1 MLDEKEL
8 DNFVDED
15 QEKEEE
21 NIEETNETEED
32 QIEENTPVDEETLE
46 NIEEGIVPEL
56 IDKDLS
62 SLVKS
67 SFLEYAMSVI
77 VSRALPDV
85 RDGLKPV
92 HRRIIFGMNELGN
105 GPDKPHKKCARIVG
119 DVMGRFHPHG
129 DSSIY
134 SALVRL
140 AQPFSVRY
148 TLVDGHGNFG
158 SIDGDGAAAMR
169 YTEARMSKIALEM
182 VRDIKKDTADFMD
195 NYDGEEQE
203 PVVLPSRFPN
213 LLVNGSNGI
222 AVGMATNI
230 PPHNLTE
237 TINAVQA
244 IARNPELTP
253 FEIMENYLY
262 GPDFPTAGIIL
273 GRSGIKQAYE
283 TGQGSIIIRS
293 KCRIEEMH
301 NGKKRIVITE
311 IPYQVNKAAMIEA
324 MGKLV
329 HEKVIDGI
337 TDIRDESNK
346 EGIRVVI
353 ELRKDV
359 VAEVILNQLYK
370 LTQLQVSYGIIM
382 LALHNG
388 EPKIMPI
395 NEVLKDYFD
404 FQCEVIERRT
414 RFDLNKALDR
424 LHILEGLLT
433 AIDNIDEVVHIIRSS
448 KTNEMAKNN
457 LMERFNLSDVQTKAI
472 LDMRLARLT
481 GLERDSIAGEI
492 ASLNQAIMEYRAIL
506 ADHEK
511 VVDIVVKELEE
522 IKQRYGD
529 ERRTEISN
537 DTSMID
543 DEDLIPQEDIII
555 TITSGGY
562 IKRQDP
568 DTFRSQKRGGKG
580 VKGMST
586 HEDDLVEQIIYSKT
600 HADLLIFT
608 NLGKVYRIR
617 GYKVPAATKTSKGTP
632 YVNLFDFEKDEKI
645 NSIVTV
651 DEYIQG
657 QHLFFATRD
666 GVVKRTPIEEFKLIR
681 QNGKKCITMREGDE
695 LIDVKLTTGHS
706 IICISCD
713 NGKMVKFHEEDVRPM
728 GRTASGVRGMNV
740 DGGAVVGLSTGDEGD
755 LILTISEN
763 GYGKLSHLEDY
774 RLTQRGKKGVSTLNM
789 TEKTGKIV
797 TTKSVNGD
805 EDIMVITVNGILI
818 RTSLKEVSVVGRN
831 TQGVKIIRIKDNE
844 QVSSIAVVKVSEQD
858 EEIENIDETVEN
870 SNETIENST
879 ENVENQEQES
889 ESNQEQVTEEENAQN
904 N

>member
-1 MLDEKEL
+1 MLDEKDLE
-8 DNFVDED
+8 NFNDED
-15 QEKEEE
+15 EENQENKEDEENQENEEISDEEEKEL
-21 NIEETNETEED
+21 ED
-32 QIEENTPVDEETLE
+32 
-46 NIEEGIVPEL
+46 IEEGIVPEL

-62 SLVKS
+62 QIVKS

-92 HRRIIFGMNELGN
+92 HRRIIYGMNELGN

-182 VRDIKKDTADFMD
+182 VRDIKKDTVDFID

-203 PVVLPSRFPN
+203 PTVLPSRFPN

-237 TINAVQA
+237 VINAVQA
-244 IARNPELTP
+244 IAENPELTP
-253 FEIMENYLY
+253 FEIMENYLP

-301 NGKKRIVITE
+301 NGKKRIIITE
-311 IPYQVNKAAMIEA
+311 IPYQVNKAAMIESI
-324 MGKLV
+324 GKLV
-329 HEKVIDGI
+329 HEKIVDGI

-359 VAEVILNQLYK
+359 VAEVVLNQLFK
-370 LTQLQVSYGIIM
+370 LTQLQVSYGITM

-388 EPKIMPI
+388 EPKIMSI
-395 NEVLKDYFD
+395 TEILKNYFD

-433 AIDNIDEVVHIIRSS
+433 AIDNIDEVVHIIRNS
-448 KTNEMAKNN
+448 KTNEMAKTS
-457 LMERFNLSDVQTKAI
+457 LMDRFSLTETQTKAI

-481 GLERDSIAGEI
+481 GLERDSIVNEI
-492 ASLNQAIMEYRAIL
+492 NSLNEAIREYREIL
-506 ADHEK
+506 SNHEK
-511 VVDIVVKELEE
+511 VVEVVVKELEE
-522 IKQRYGD
+522 IKQKYGD

-568 DTFRSQKRGGKG
+568 DSFKSQRRGGKG

-586 HEDDLVEQIIYSKT
+586 HEDDLVEQIVYSKT
-600 HADLLIFT
+600 HADLLFFT

-617 GYKVPAATKTSKGTP
+617 GYKIPAATKTSKGIP

-645 NSIVTV
+645 RSIVTF
-651 DEYIQG
+651 DQYEEG

-666 GVVKRTPIEEFKLIR
+666 GVVKRTTIEEFKLIR
-681 QNGKKCITMREGDE
+681 QNGKKAITMREGDE
-695 LIDVKLTTGHS
+695 LVDVKLTSGHS
-706 IICISCD
+706 IICLSCD
-713 NGKMVKFHEEDVRPM
+713 NGRMVKFHEEDVRSM
-728 GRTASGVRGMNV
+728 GRSASGVNGMNV
-740 DGGAVVGLSTGDEGD
+740 DGGKVVGLTIGDEGD
-755 LILTISEN
+755 LVFVISEY
-763 GYGKLSHLEDY
+763 GYGKLSKLEDY
-774 RLTQRGKKGVSTLNM
+774 RLTKRGSKGVTTLNM
-789 TEKTGKIV
+789 TEKTGKII
-797 TTKSVNGD
+797 TTKSVKGD
-805 EDIMVITVNGILI
+805 EDIMVITEGGILI
-818 RTSLKEVSVVGRN
+818 RTSLKEVSIVGRN

-844 QVSSIAVVKVSEQD
+844 KVSSIAVVKSGTLD
-858 EEIENIDETVEN
+858 EEVSSSETP
-870 SNETIENST
+870 S
-879 ENVENQEQES
+879 
-889 ESNQEQVTEEENAQN
+889 EENKIVEEAPKEEN
-904 N
+904 K

>member
-1 MLDEKEL
+1 MEDKDLE
-8 DNFVDED
+8 NFVDED
-15 QEKEEE
+15 RENESEEIVAEETEAGEFDEKEL
-21 NIEETNETEED
+21 ED
-32 QIEENTPVDEETLE
+32 
-46 NIEEGIVPEL
+46 IEEGIVPEL
-56 IDKDLS
+56 IEKDLS
-62 SLVKS
+62 NLVKT

-77 VSRALPDV
+77 VARALPDV

-92 HRRIIFGMNELGN
+92 HRRIIYGMNELGN

-119 DVMGRFHPHG
+119 DVMGRYHPHG

-140 AQPFSVRY
+140 AQPFSIRY

-182 VRDIKKDTADFMD
+182 VRDIKKDTVDFMD

-213 LLVNGSNGI
+213 LLVNGSSGI

-230 PPHNLTE
+230 PPHNLKE
-237 TINAVQA
+237 VIDAVVA
-244 IARNPELTP
+244 IAHNPELTP
-253 FEIMENYLY
+253 QEIMENYLF

-273 GRSGIKQAYE
+273 GRGGIRQAYE
-283 TGQGSIIIRS
+283 TGQGSITIRS
-293 KCRIEEMH
+293 KCRIEELH
-301 NGKKRIVITE
+301 NGKKRIVVTE
-311 IPYQVNKAAMIEA
+311 IPYQVNKAAMIES

-329 HEKVIDGI
+329 HEKIVDGI

-353 ELRKDV
+353 EVRKDV

-370 LTQLQVSYGIIM
+370 LTQLQISYGIIM

-424 LHILEGLLT
+424 LHLLEGLLI
-433 AIDNIDEVVHIIRSS
+433 AIDNIDEVVHTIRSS
-448 KTNEMAKNN
+448 KTNEIAKSA
-457 LMERFNLSDVQTKAI
+457 LMERFSLSEVQTKAI

-481 GLERDSIAGEI
+481 GLERDSIVNEI
-492 ASLNQAIMEYRAIL
+492 AQLKAAVAEYQAIL
-506 ADHEK
+506 NDHQK
-511 VVDIVVKELEE
+511 VVEVVVKELEE
-522 IKQRYGD
+522 IKQKYGD
-529 ERRTEISN
+529 ERRTEISD

-543 DEDLIPQEDIII
+543 DEDLIPEEDIII

-568 DTFRSQKRGGKG
+568 DSFRSQKRGGKG

-586 HEDDLVEQIIYSKT
+586 HDDDLVEQIVYSKT

-617 GYKVPAATKTSKGTP
+617 GYKVPAAAKTSKGTP

-645 NSIVTV
+645 RSILTFDHYV
-651 DEYIQG
+651 EG
-657 QHLFFATRD
+657 QHIFFATRD
-666 GVVKRTPIEEFKLIR
+666 GLVKRTTIEEFKLIR
-681 QNGKKCITMREGDE
+681 QNGKKAITMREGDE
-695 LIDVKLTTGHS
+695 LVDVKLTTGHS
-706 IICISCD
+706 VICLSCD
-713 NGKMVKFHEEDVRPM
+713 NGRMVKFLEQDVRAM
-728 GRTASGVRGMNV
+728 GRTAAGVKGMNT
-740 DGGAVVGLSTGDEGD
+740 DGGKIVGLTTADEGE
-755 LILTISEN
+755 LIFVISEH
-763 GYGKLSHLEDY
+763 GYGKLSKLEDY
-774 RLTQRGKKGVSTLNM
+774 RLTKRGSKGVVTMNM
-789 TEKTGKIV
+789 TEKTGNIV
-797 TTKSVNGD
+797 TTKSVSGN
-805 EDIMVITVNGILI
+805 EDIMVITIGGILI
-818 RTSLKEVSVVGRN
+818 RTSLKEVNVVGRN
-831 TQGVKIIRIKDNE
+831 TQGVKIIRIKENE
-844 QVSSIAVVKVSEQD
+844 KVSSIAVIKGDPSE
-858 EEIENIDETVEN
+858 EE
-870 SNETIENST
+870 T
-879 ENVENQEQES
+879 EESAQES
-889 ESNQEQVTEEENAQN
+889 GEQA
-904 N
+904 

>member
-1 MLDEKEL
+1 MLDEKDLE
-8 DNFVDED
+8 NFNDED
-15 QEKEEE
+15 EENQENKEDLENQENEEISDEEEKEL
-21 NIEETNETEED
+21 ED
-32 QIEENTPVDEETLE
+32 
-46 NIEEGIVPEL
+46 IEEGIVPEL

-62 SLVKS
+62 QIVKS

-92 HRRIIFGMNELGN
+92 HRRIIYGMNELGN

-182 VRDIKKDTADFMD
+182 VRDIKKDTVDFID

-203 PVVLPSRFPN
+203 PTVLPSRFPN

-237 TINAVQA
+237 VINAVQA
-244 IARNPELTP
+244 IAENPELTP
-253 FEIMENYLY
+253 FEIMENYLP

-301 NGKKRIVITE
+301 NGKKRIIITE
-311 IPYQVNKAAMIEA
+311 IPYQVNKAAMIESI
-324 MGKLV
+324 GKLV
-329 HEKVIDGI
+329 HEKIVDGI

-359 VAEVILNQLYK
+359 VAEVVLNQLFK
-370 LTQLQVSYGIIM
+370 LTQLQVSYGITM

-388 EPKIMPI
+388 EPKIMSI
-395 NEVLKDYFD
+395 TEILKNYFD

-433 AIDNIDEVVHIIRSS
+433 AIDNIDEVVHIIRNS
-448 KTNEMAKNN
+448 KTNEMAKTS
-457 LMERFNLSDVQTKAI
+457 LMDRFSLTETQTKAI

-481 GLERDSIAGEI
+481 GLERDSIVNEI
-492 ASLNQAIMEYRAIL
+492 NSLNEAIREYREIL
-506 ADHEK
+506 SNHEK
-511 VVDIVVKELEE
+511 VVEVVVKELEE
-522 IKQRYGD
+522 IKQKYGD

-568 DTFRSQKRGGKG
+568 DSFKSQRRGGKG

-586 HEDDLVEQIIYSKT
+586 HEDDLVEQIVYSKT
-600 HADLLIFT
+600 HADLLFFT

-617 GYKVPAATKTSKGTP
+617 GYKIPAATKTSKGIP

-645 NSIVTV
+645 RSIVTF
-651 DEYIQG
+651 DQYEEG

-666 GVVKRTPIEEFKLIR
+666 GVVKRTTIEEFKLIR
-681 QNGKKCITMREGDE
+681 QNGKKAITMREGDE
-695 LIDVKLTTGHS
+695 LVDVKLTSGHS
-706 IICISCD
+706 IICLSCD
-713 NGKMVKFHEEDVRPM
+713 NGRMVKFHEEDVRSM
-728 GRTASGVRGMNV
+728 GRSASGVNGMNV
-740 DGGAVVGLSTGDEGD
+740 DGGKVVGLTIGDEGD
-755 LILTISEN
+755 LVFVISEY
-763 GYGKLSHLEDY
+763 GYGKLSKLEDY
-774 RLTQRGKKGVSTLNM
+774 RLTKRGSKGVTTLNM
-789 TEKTGKIV
+789 TEKTGKII
-797 TTKSVNGD
+797 TTKSVKGD
-805 EDIMVITVNGILI
+805 EDIMVITEGGILI
-818 RTSLKEVSVVGRN
+818 RTSLKEVSIVGRK

-844 QVSSIAVVKVSEQD
+844 KVSSIAVVKSGTLD
-858 EEIENIDETVEN
+858 EEVSSSETP
-870 SNETIENST
+870 S
-879 ENVENQEQES
+879 
-889 ESNQEQVTEEENAQN
+889 EENKIVEEAPKEEN
-904 N
+904 K

>member
-1 MLDEKEL
+1 MLEDKEL
-8 DNFVDED
+8 ENFVDQDEENKEEIVEEVSD
-15 QEKEEE
+15 QE
-21 NIEETNETEED
+21 IED
-32 QIEENTPVDEETLE
+32 L
-46 NIEEGIVPEL
+46 EEGIVPEL
-56 IDKDLS
+56 IEKDLS
-62 SLVKS
+62 QIVKN

-92 HRRIIFGMNELGN
+92 HRRIIYGMSELGN

-119 DVMGRFHPHG
+119 DVMGRYHPHG

-182 VRDIKKDTADFMD
+182 VKDIKKDTVDFMD

-244 IARNPELTP
+244 LARNKEITP

-293 KCRIEEMH
+293 KCTIEEMH
-301 NGKKRIVITE
+301 NGKKRIIITE
-311 IPYQVNKAAMIEA
+311 IPYQVNKASMIESI
-324 MGKLV
+324 GKLV
-329 HEKVIDGI
+329 HDKLIDGI

-353 ELRKDV
+353 ELRRDV

-370 LTQLQVSYGIIM
+370 MTQLQISYGIIM

-395 NEVLKDYFD
+395 NEILRHYFD

-414 RFDLNKALDR
+414 RYDLNKALDR

-448 KTNEMAKNN
+448 KTNEIARNS
-457 LMERFNLSDVQTKAI
+457 LMERFKLSEIQTRAI

-481 GLERDSIAGEI
+481 GLERESIANEI
-492 ASLNQAIMEYRAIL
+492 SSLNEDISRYRAIL
-506 ADHEK
+506 SDHQK
-511 VVDIVVKELEE
+511 VEDIVVEELEE
-522 IKQRYGD
+522 IKNKYGD
-529 ERRTEISN
+529 ERKTLISN

-543 DEDLIPQEDIII
+543 DEDLIPVEDIII
-555 TITSGGY
+555 TITSNGY

-568 DTFRSQKRGGKG
+568 DSFRIQKRGGKG

-617 GYKVPAATKTSKGTP
+617 GYKVPAAAKNSKGIP
-632 YVNLFDFEKDEKI
+632 YVNLFDFEQNEKI
-645 NSIVTV
+645 KSIVTINDYV
-651 DEYIQG
+651 EGNY
-657 QHLFFATRD
+657 LFFATKD
-666 GVVKRTPIEEFKLIR
+666 GVVKRTAIEEFKLIR
-681 QNGKKCITMREGDE
+681 QNGKKAITMREDDE
-695 LIDVKLTTGHS
+695 LIDVKLTSGNS
-706 IICISCD
+706 IICMACD
-713 NGKMVKFHEEDVRPM
+713 NGKMVKFNESDVRPM
-728 GRTASGVRGMNV
+728 GRTASGVKGMNV
-740 DGGAVVGLSTGDEGD
+740 DGGNVVGLSISDEGN
-755 LILTISEN
+755 LIFVISEH
-763 GYGKLSHLEDY
+763 GYGKLSKLDDY
-774 RLTQRGKKGVSTLNM
+774 RLTQRGSKGVTTLNM
-789 TEKTGKIV
+789 TEKTGKII

-805 EDIMVITVNGILI
+805 EDIMVITVDGILI
-818 RTSLKEVSVVGRN
+818 RTSLKEVNVVGRN

-844 QVSSIAVVKVSEQD
+844 KVSSITVVNSDVEEEVIEENLEEVNSETEL
-858 EEIENIDETVEN
+858 EET
-870 SNETIENST
+870 TTT
-879 ENVENQEQES
+879 ENE
-889 ESNQEQVTEEENAQN
+889 
-904 N
+904 

>member
-1 MLDEKEL
+1 MIEDNKEL
-8 DNFVDED
+8 ENFDDEENKDEEQEEVVNEENEKVTDEAVDE
-15 QEKEEE
+15 QE
-21 NIEETNETEED
+21 
-32 QIEENTPVDEETLE
+32 LE

-56 IDKDLS
+56 IDKDLAG
-62 SLVKS
+62 LVKS

-182 VRDIKKDTADFMD
+182 VRDIKKDTVDFMD

-253 FEIMENYLY
+253 LEIMENYLY

-293 KCRIEEMH
+293 KTRIEEMH
-301 NGKKRIVITE
+301 NGKKRIIITE
-311 IPYQVNKAAMIEA
+311 IPYQVNKAAMIES

-329 HEKVIDGI
+329 HEKIIDGI

-353 ELRKDV
+353 EVRKDV
-359 VAEVILNQLYK
+359 VAEVILNQLFK

-414 RFDLNKALDR
+414 RYDLNKALDR

-433 AIDNIDEVVHIIRSS
+433 AIDNIDEVVRIIRSS
-448 KTNEMAKNN
+448 KTNEIAKNS
-457 LMERFNLSDVQTKAI
+457 LMERFNLTDVQTKAI

-481 GLERDSIAGEI
+481 GLERESIVGEI
-492 ASLNQAIMEYRAIL
+492 NSLNAAITEYRAIL

-522 IKQRYGD
+522 IKQKYGD
-529 ERRTEISN
+529 DRRTEISN

-568 DTFRSQKRGGKG
+568 DSFRSQKRGGKG

-586 HEDDLVEQIIYSKT
+586 HDDDLVEQIIYSKT

-632 YVNLFDFEKDEKI
+632 YINLFDFEKEEKI
-645 NSIVTV
+645 RSIVTF
-651 DEYIQG
+651 DEYVEG

-666 GVVKRTPIEEFKLIR
+666 GVVKRTSIEEFKLIR

-695 LIDVKLTTGHS
+695 LVDVKLTTGHS
-706 IICISCD
+706 IICMSCD
-713 NGKMVKFHEEDVRPM
+713 NGKMVKFHEEDVRAM
-728 GRTASGVRGMNV
+728 GRTASGVKGMNV
-740 DGGAVVGLSTGDEGD
+740 DGGNVVGLSTGDEGN
-755 LILTISEN
+755 LIFVISEH
-763 GYGKLSHLEDY
+763 GYGKLSKIEDY
-774 RLTQRGKKGVSTLNM
+774 RLTQRGSKGVATMNM
-789 TEKTGKIV
+789 TDKTGKIL

-805 EDIMVITVNGILI
+805 EDIMVITIDGILI
-818 RTSLKEVSVVGRN
+818 RTSLKEVNVVGRN

-844 QVSSIAVVKVSEQD
+844 QVSSIAVVKASEEV
-858 EEIENIDETVEN
+858 EENPEETSTEVKEDNHQEVVEN
-870 SNETIENST
+870 AENSQ
-879 ENVENQEQES
+879 ENQENLPES
-889 ESNQEQVTEEENAQN
+889 EENKE
-904 N
+904 

>member
-8 DNFVDED
+8 ENFVDEE
-15 QEKEEE
+15 EKVEEVV
-21 NIEETNETEED
+21 EEQLDDELED
-32 QIEENTPVDEETLE
+32 
-46 NIEEGIVPEL
+46 IEEGIVPEL
-56 IDKDLS
+56 IEKDLS
-62 SLVKS
+62 QIVKS

-77 VSRALPDV
+77 VARALPDV

-119 DVMGRFHPHG
+119 DVMGRYHPHG

-182 VRDIKKDTADFMD
+182 VRDIKKDTVDFMD

-203 PVVLPSRFPN
+203 PVVLPARFPN

-244 IARNPELTP
+244 IARNPEITP
-253 FEIMENYLY
+253 LEIMENYLF

-273 GRSGIKQAYE
+273 GRGGIKQAYE

-293 KCRIEEMH
+293 KARIEEMH

-311 IPYQVNKAAMIEA
+311 IPYQVNKANMIESI
-324 MGKLV
+324 GRLV
-329 HEKVIDGI
+329 HDKVVEGI

-353 ELRKDV
+353 EVRKDV
-359 VAEVILNQLYK
+359 VAEVVLNQLYK

-382 LALHNG
+382 LALHKG
-388 EPKIMPI
+388 EPKVMSIT
-395 NEVLKDYFD
+395 EVLKDYFD
-404 FQCEVIERRT
+404 FQCDVIERRT
-414 RFDLNKALDR
+414 RYDLNKALDR

-433 AIDNIDEVVHIIRSS
+433 AIDNIDEVVHTIRSS
-448 KTNEMAKNN
+448 KTNENARNA
-457 LMERFNLSDVQTKAI
+457 LMEKFNLSEIQTRAI

-481 GLERDSIAGEI
+481 GLERESIANEI
-492 ASLNQAIMEYRAIL
+492 KELNELITKLREVL
-506 ADHEK
+506 ADHQK
-511 VVDIVVKELEE
+511 VVDIVVEELEE
-522 IKQRYGD
+522 IKEKFGD
-529 ERRTEISN
+529 ARRTEISN

-543 DEDLIPQEDIII
+543 DEDLIPEEDIII
-555 TITSGGY
+555 TITLGGY

-568 DTFRSQKRGGKG
+568 DTFRSQRRGGKG

-586 HEDDLVEQIIYSKT
+586 HEDDLVEQIVYSKT
-600 HADLLIFT
+600 HADLLFFT

-617 GYKVPAATKTSKGTP
+617 GYKVPAATKNSKGTP
-632 YVNLFDFEKDEKI
+632 YINLFDFEQNEKI
-645 NSIVTV
+645 KAIVTF
-651 DEYIQG
+651 DEYIEG
-657 QHLFFATRD
+657 QHLFFATKD
-666 GVVKRTPIEEFKLIR
+666 GVVKRTAIEEFKLIR
-681 QNGKKCITMREGDE
+681 QNGKKAITMREGDE
-695 LIDVKLTTGHS
+695 LVDVKLTTGNS
-706 IICISCD
+706 IICMSCD
-713 NGKMVKFHEEDVRPM
+713 NGRMVKFQEGDVRPM
-728 GRTASGVRGMNV
+728 GRTAAGVKGMNT
-740 DGGAVVGLSTGDEGD
+740 DGGNVVGLSISDEGE
-755 LILTISEN
+755 LVFVISEH
-763 GYGKLSHLEDY
+763 GYGKLSKLEDY
-774 RLTQRGKKGVSTLNM
+774 RLTQRGSKGVTTLNM
-789 TEKTGKIV
+789 TDKTGKII

-805 EDIMVITVNGILI
+805 EDIMVITEGGILI

-831 TQGVKIIRIKDNE
+831 TQGVKIIRIKENE
-844 QVSSIAVVKVSEQD
+844 KVSSIAVVKGDSTDEVESENEVKI
-858 EEIENIDETVEN
+858 EEIV
-870 SNETIENST
+870 
-879 ENVENQEQES
+879 Q
-889 ESNQEQVTEEENAQN
+889 
-904 N
+904 

>member
-1 MLDEKEL
+1 MMEEKDLE
-8 DNFVDED
+8 NFVDED
-15 QEKEEE
+15 EKIDSEESVSEETEAADFDEKEL
-21 NIEETNETEED
+21 ED
-32 QIEENTPVDEETLE
+32 
-46 NIEEGIVPEL
+46 IEEGIVPEL
-56 IDKDLS
+56 IEKDLS
-62 SLVKS
+62 NLVKT

-77 VSRALPDV
+77 VARALPDV

-92 HRRIIFGMNELGN
+92 HRRIIYGMNELGN

-119 DVMGRFHPHG
+119 DVMGRYHPHG

-140 AQPFSVRY
+140 AQPFSIRY

-182 VRDIKKDTADFMD
+182 VRDIKKDTVDFMD

-213 LLVNGSNGI
+213 LLVNGSSGI

-230 PPHNLTE
+230 PPHNLNE
-237 TINAVQA
+237 VIDAVVA

-253 FEIMENYLY
+253 HEIMEHYLY

-273 GRSGIKQAYE
+273 GRGGIRQAYE
-283 TGQGSIIIRS
+283 TGQGSITIRS
-293 KCRIEEMH
+293 KCRIEELH
-301 NGKKRIVITE
+301 NGKKRIVVTE
-311 IPYQVNKAAMIEA
+311 IPYQVNKAAMIES

-329 HEKVIDGI
+329 HEKIVDGI

-353 ELRKDV
+353 EVRKDV

-370 LTQLQVSYGIIM
+370 LTQLQISYGIIM

-395 NEVLKDYFD
+395 TEVLKDYFD

-424 LHILEGLLT
+424 LHLLEGLLI
-433 AIDNIDEVVHIIRSS
+433 AIDNIDEVVHTIRSS
-448 KTNEMAKNN
+448 KTNEIAKAA
-457 LMERFNLSDVQTKAI
+457 LMERFSLSEVQTKAI

-481 GLERDSIAGEI
+481 GLERDSIVNEI
-492 ASLNQAIMEYRAIL
+492 AQLKFAVAEYQAIL
-506 ADHEK
+506 NDHQK
-511 VVDIVVKELEE
+511 VVDVVVKELEE
-522 IKQRYGD
+522 IKQKYGD
-529 ERRTEISN
+529 ERRTEISD

-543 DEDLIPQEDIII
+543 DEDLIPEEDIII

-568 DTFRSQKRGGKG
+568 DSFRSQKRGGKG

-586 HEDDLVEQIIYSKT
+586 HEDDLVEQIVYSKT

-617 GYKVPAATKTSKGTP
+617 GYKVPAAAKTSKGTP

-645 NSIVTV
+645 RSILTFDHYV
-651 DEYIQG
+651 EG

-666 GVVKRTPIEEFKLIR
+666 GLVKRTTIEEFKLIR
-681 QNGKKCITMREGDE
+681 QNGKKAITMREGDE
-695 LIDVKLTTGHS
+695 LVDVKLTTGHS
-706 IICISCD
+706 IVCLSCD
-713 NGKMVKFHEEDVRPM
+713 NGRMVKFMEQDVRAM
-728 GRTASGVRGMNV
+728 GRTAAGVKGMNT
-740 DGGAVVGLSTGDEGD
+740 DGGKIVGLTTADEGE
-755 LILTISEN
+755 LIFVISEH
-763 GYGKLSHLEDY
+763 GYGKLSRLEDY
-774 RLTQRGKKGVSTLNM
+774 RLTKRGSKGVVTMNM
-789 TEKTGKIV
+789 TEKTGNII
-797 TTKSVNGD
+797 TTKSVSGD
-805 EDIMVITVNGILI
+805 EDIMVITIGGILI
-818 RTSLKEVSVVGRN
+818 RTSLKEVNVVGRN

-844 QVSSIAVVKVSEQD
+844 KVSSIAVVKGDSSEEEEA
-858 EEIENIDETVEN
+858 EEI
-870 SNETIENST
+870 SP
-879 ENVENQEQES
+879 ES
-889 ESNQEQVTEEENAQN
+889 GGQA
-904 N
+904 

>member
-8 DNFVDED
+8 ENFNDED
-15 QEKEEE
+15 EENKEENLDKEEISDEEEKEL
-21 NIEETNETEED
+21 ED
-32 QIEENTPVDEETLE
+32 
-46 NIEEGIVPEL
+46 IEEGIVPEL

-62 SLVKS
+62 QIVKS

-92 HRRIIFGMNELGN
+92 HRRIIYGMNELGN

-182 VRDIKKDTADFMD
+182 VRDIKKDTVDFID

-203 PVVLPSRFPN
+203 PTVLPSRFPN

-230 PPHNLTE
+230 PPHNLNE
-237 TINAVQA
+237 VISAVQA
-244 IARNPELTP
+244 IAENPELTP
-253 FEIMENYLY
+253 FEIMENYLP

-301 NGKKRIVITE
+301 NGKKRIIITE
-311 IPYQVNKAAMIEA
+311 IPYQVNKAAMIESI
-324 MGKLV
+324 GKLV
-329 HEKVIDGI
+329 HEKIVDGI

-359 VAEVILNQLYK
+359 VAEVVLNQLFK
-370 LTQLQVSYGIIM
+370 LTQLQVSYGITM

-395 NEVLKDYFD
+395 TEILKNYFD

-448 KTNEMAKNN
+448 KTNEIAKQS
-457 LMERFNLSDVQTKAI
+457 LMERFSLSEVQTKAI

-481 GLERDSIAGEI
+481 GLERDSIVNEI
-492 ASLNQAIMEYRAIL
+492 NLLNEAIRQYREVL
-506 ADHEK
+506 ANHEK
-511 VVDIVVKELEE
+511 VVEIVVKELEE
-522 IKQRYGD
+522 IKQKYGD

-568 DTFRSQKRGGKG
+568 DSFKIQRRGGKG

-586 HEDDLVEQIIYSKT
+586 HDDDLVEQIVYSKT
-600 HADLLIFT
+600 HADLLFFT

-645 NSIVTV
+645 RSIVTFDQYV
-651 DEYIQG
+651 EG
-657 QHLFFATRD
+657 QHLFFVTRD
-666 GVVKRTPIEEFKLIR
+666 GVVKRTSIEEFKLIR
-681 QNGKKCITMREGDE
+681 QNGKKAITMRENDE
-695 LIDVKLTTGHS
+695 LVDVKLTSGHS
-706 IICISCD
+706 IICLSCD
-713 NGKMVKFHEEDVRPM
+713 NGKMVKFHEEDVRSM
-728 GRTASGVRGMNV
+728 GRSASGVNGMNV
-740 DGGAVVGLSTGDEGD
+740 DGGKVVGLTIGDEGD
-755 LILTISEN
+755 LVFVISEY
-763 GYGKLSHLEDY
+763 GYGKLSKLEDY
-774 RLTQRGKKGVSTLNM
+774 RLTKRGSKGVTTLNM
-789 TEKTGKIV
+789 TEKTGKII
-797 TTKSVNGD
+797 TTKSVVGD
-805 EDIMVITVNGILI
+805 EDIMVITEGGILI

-831 TQGVKIIRIKDNE
+831 TQGVKIIRIKENE
-844 QVSSIAVVKVSEQD
+844 KVSSIAVVKSESL
-858 EEIENIDETVEN
+858 EEETS
-870 SNETIENST
+870 SNE
-879 ENVENQEQES
+879 VL
-889 ESNQEQVTEEENAQN
+889 TEESSAKVDNEENK
-904 N
+904 

>member
-1 MLDEKEL
+1 MLEEKEL
-8 DNFVDED
+8 LENFVDEEE
-15 QEKEEE
+15 EKEEE
-21 NIEETNETEED
+21 ILEEEQGLED
-32 QIEENTPVDEETLE
+32 L
-46 NIEEGIVPEL
+46 EEGIVPEL
-56 IDKDLS
+56 IEKDLS
-62 SLVKS
+62 QIVKS

-92 HRRIIFGMNELGN
+92 HRRIIYGMNELGN

-119 DVMGRFHPHG
+119 DVMGRYHPHG

-182 VRDIKKDTADFMD
+182 VRDIKKDTVDFMD

-253 FEIMENYLY
+253 LEIMENYLY

-293 KCRIEEMH
+293 KTKIEEMH
-301 NGKKRIVITE
+301 NGKKRIIITE
-311 IPYQVNKAAMIEA
+311 IPYQVNKAAMIES

-329 HEKVIDGI
+329 HEKIIDGI

-353 ELRKDV
+353 EVRKDV
-359 VAEVILNQLYK
+359 VAEVILNQLFK

-414 RFDLNKALDR
+414 RYDLNKALDR

-433 AIDNIDEVVHIIRSS
+433 AIDNIDEVVRIIRSS
-448 KTNEMAKNN
+448 KTNEIAKNS
-457 LMERFNLSDVQTKAI
+457 LMERFNLCDVQTKAI

-481 GLERDSIAGEI
+481 GLERESIVGEI
-492 ASLNQAIMEYRAIL
+492 NSLNAAITEYRAIL

-522 IKQRYGD
+522 IKQKYGD
-529 ERRTEISN
+529 DRRTEISN

-568 DTFRSQKRGGKG
+568 DSFRSQKRGGKG

-586 HEDDLVEQIIYSKT
+586 HDDDLVEQIIYSKT

-632 YVNLFDFEKDEKI
+632 YINLFDFEKEEKI
-645 NSIVTV
+645 RSIVTF
-651 DEYIQG
+651 DEYVEG

-666 GVVKRTPIEEFKLIR
+666 GVVKRTSIEEFKLIR

-695 LIDVKLTTGHS
+695 LVDVKLTTGHS
-706 IICISCD
+706 IICMSCD
-713 NGKMVKFHEEDVRPM
+713 NGKMVKFHEEDVRAM
-728 GRTASGVRGMNV
+728 GRTASGVKGLNV
-740 DGGAVVGLSTGDEGD
+740 DGGNVVGLSTGDEGN
-755 LILTISEN
+755 LIFVISEH
-763 GYGKLSHLEDY
+763 GYGKLSKIEDY
-774 RLTQRGKKGVSTLNM
+774 RLTQRGSKGVATINM
-789 TEKTGKIV
+789 TDKTGKIL

-805 EDIMVITVNGILI
+805 EDIMVITIDGILI
-818 RTSLKEVSVVGRN
+818 RTSLKEVNVVGRN
-831 TQGVKIIRIKDNE
+831 TQGVKIIIIKDNE
-844 QVSSIAVVKVSEQD
+844 QVSSIAVVKASEEV
-858 EEIENIDETVEN
+858 EENPEETSTEVKEDNHQEVVEN
-870 SNETIENST
+870 AENSQ
-879 ENVENQEQES
+879 ENQENLPES
-889 ESNQEQVTEEENAQN
+889 EENKE
-904 N
+904 

>member
-1 MLDEKEL
+1 MLEEKEL
-8 DNFVDED
+8 LENFVDEEE
-15 QEKEEE
+15 EKEEE
-21 NIEETNETEED
+21 ILEEEQGLED
-32 QIEENTPVDEETLE
+32 L
-46 NIEEGIVPEL
+46 EEGIVPEL
-56 IDKDLS
+56 IEKDLS
-62 SLVKS
+62 QIVKS

-92 HRRIIFGMNELGN
+92 HRRIIYGMNELGN

-119 DVMGRFHPHG
+119 DVMGRYHPHG

-182 VRDIKKDTADFMD
+182 VRDIKKDTVDFMD

-203 PVVLPSRFPN
+203 PVVLPARFPN

-253 FEIMENYLY
+253 LEIMENYLY

-301 NGKKRIVITE
+301 NGKKRIIITE
-311 IPYQVNKAAMIEA
+311 IPYQVNKANMIESI
-324 MGKLV
+324 GKLV
-329 HEKVIDGI
+329 HEKVIEGI

-353 ELRKDV
+353 EVRKDV

-382 LALHNG
+382 LALHKG
-388 EPKIMPI
+388 EPKIMSI

-424 LHILEGLLT
+424 LHVLEGLLT
-433 AIDNIDEVVHIIRSS
+433 AIDNIDEVVHIIRNS
-448 KTNEMAKNN
+448 KTNENARNA
-457 LMERFNLSDVQTKAI
+457 LMERFNLSEIQTRAI

-481 GLERDSIAGEI
+481 GLERDSIANEI
-492 ASLNQAIMEYRAIL
+492 ASLNEMIARFREIL
-506 ADHEK
+506 SDHQK
-511 VVDIVVKELEE
+511 VVDIVVEELEE
-522 IKQRYGD
+522 IKEKYGD
-529 ERRTEISN
+529 ERKTEISN

-543 DEDLIPQEDIII
+543 DEDLIPEEDIII

-586 HEDDLVEQIIYSKT
+586 HEDDLVEQIVYSKT
-600 HADLLIFT
+600 HADLLFFT

-617 GYKVPAATKTSKGTP
+617 GYKVPAATKNSKGTP
-632 YVNLFDFEKDEKI
+632 YINLFDFEKEEKI
-645 NSIVTV
+645 KSIVTF
-651 DEYIQG
+651 DEYVEG
-657 QHLFFATRD
+657 QHLFFATKD
-666 GVVKRTPIEEFKLIR
+666 GVVKRTSIEEFKLIR
-681 QNGKKCITMREGDE
+681 QNGKKAITMREGDE
-695 LIDVKLTTGHS
+695 LVDVKLTTGSS
-706 IICISCD
+706 IICMSCD
-713 NGKMVKFHEEDVRPM
+713 NGRMVKFHEEDVRPM
-728 GRTASGVRGMNV
+728 GRTASGVRGMNTA
-740 DGGAVVGLSTGDEGD
+740 GGNVVGLSTADEGE
-755 LILTISEN
+755 LVFVISEH
-763 GYGKLSHLEDY
+763 GYGKLSKLEDY
-774 RLTQRGKKGVSTLNM
+774 RLTQRGSKGVTTLNM
-789 TEKTGKIV
+789 TEKTGKII

-805 EDIMVITVNGILI
+805 EDIMVITEGGILI

-844 QVSSIAVVKVSEQD
+844 KVSSIAVVKSEEV
-858 EEIENIDETVEN
+858 EETTEQVQEEN
-870 SNETIENST
+870 
-879 ENVENQEQES
+879 
-889 ESNQEQVTEEENAQN
+889 QVTEVTENKE
-904 N
+904 

>member
-1 MLDEKEL
+1 MLDEKDLE
-8 DNFVDED
+8 NFNDED
-15 QEKEEE
+15 EENQENKEDLENQENEEISDEEEKEL
-21 NIEETNETEED
+21 ED
-32 QIEENTPVDEETLE
+32 
-46 NIEEGIVPEL
+46 IEEGIVPEL

-62 SLVKS
+62 QIVKS

-92 HRRIIFGMNELGN
+92 HRRIIYGMNELGN

-182 VRDIKKDTADFMD
+182 VRDIKKDTVDFID

-203 PVVLPSRFPN
+203 PTVLPSRFPN

-237 TINAVQA
+237 VINAVQA
-244 IARNPELTP
+244 IAENPELTP
-253 FEIMENYLY
+253 FEIMENYLP

-301 NGKKRIVITE
+301 NGKKRIIITE
-311 IPYQVNKAAMIEA
+311 IPYQVNKAAMIESI
-324 MGKLV
+324 GKLV
-329 HEKVIDGI
+329 HEKIVDGI

-359 VAEVILNQLYK
+359 VAEVVLNQLFK
-370 LTQLQVSYGIIM
+370 LTQLQVSYGITM

-388 EPKIMPI
+388 EPKIMSI
-395 NEVLKDYFD
+395 TEILKNYFD

-433 AIDNIDEVVHIIRSS
+433 AIDNIDEVVHIIRNS
-448 KTNEMAKNN
+448 KTNEMAKTS
-457 LMERFNLSDVQTKAI
+457 LMDRFSLTETQTKAI

-481 GLERDSIAGEI
+481 GLERDSIVNEI
-492 ASLNQAIMEYRAIL
+492 NSLNEAIREYREIL
-506 ADHEK
+506 SNHEK
-511 VVDIVVKELEE
+511 VVEVVVKELEE
-522 IKQRYGD
+522 IKQKYGD

-568 DTFRSQKRGGKG
+568 DSFKSQRRGGKG

-586 HEDDLVEQIIYSKT
+586 HEDDLVEQIVYSKT
-600 HADLLIFT
+600 HADLLFFT

-617 GYKVPAATKTSKGTP
+617 GYKIPAATKTSKGIP

-645 NSIVTV
+645 RSIVTF
-651 DEYIQG
+651 DQYEEG

-666 GVVKRTPIEEFKLIR
+666 GVVKRTTIEEFKLIR
-681 QNGKKCITMREGDE
+681 QNGKKAITMREGDE
-695 LIDVKLTTGHS
+695 LVDVKLTSGHS
-706 IICISCD
+706 IICLSCD
-713 NGKMVKFHEEDVRPM
+713 NGRMVKFHEEDVRSM
-728 GRTASGVRGMNV
+728 GRSASGVNGMNV
-740 DGGAVVGLSTGDEGD
+740 DGGKVVGLTIGDEGD
-755 LILTISEN
+755 LVFVISEY
-763 GYGKLSHLEDY
+763 GYGKLSKLEDY
-774 RLTQRGKKGVSTLNM
+774 RLTKRGSKGVTTLNM
-789 TEKTGKIV
+789 TEKTGKII
-797 TTKSVNGD
+797 TTKSVKGD
-805 EDIMVITVNGILI
+805 EDIMVITEGGILI
-818 RTSLKEVSVVGRN
+818 RTSLKEVSIVGRN

-844 QVSSIAVVKVSEQD
+844 KVSSIAVVKSGTLD
-858 EEIENIDETVEN
+858 EEVSSSETP
-870 SNETIENST
+870 S
-879 ENVENQEQES
+879 
-889 ESNQEQVTEEENAQN
+889 EENKIVEEAPKEEN
-904 N
+904 K

>member
-1 MLDEKEL
+1 MLDEKDLE
-8 DNFVDED
+8 NFNDED
-15 QEKEEE
+15 EENQENKEDLENQENEEISDEEEKEL
-21 NIEETNETEED
+21 ED
-32 QIEENTPVDEETLE
+32 
-46 NIEEGIVPEL
+46 IEEGIVPEL

-62 SLVKS
+62 QIVKS

-92 HRRIIFGMNELGN
+92 HRRIIYGMNELGN

-182 VRDIKKDTADFMD
+182 VRDIKKDTVDFID

-203 PVVLPSRFPN
+203 PTVLPSRFPN

-237 TINAVQA
+237 VINAVQA
-244 IARNPELTP
+244 IAENPELTP
-253 FEIMENYLY
+253 FEIMENYLP

-301 NGKKRIVITE
+301 NGKKRIIITE
-311 IPYQVNKAAMIEA
+311 IPYQVNKAAMIESI
-324 MGKLV
+324 GKLV
-329 HEKVIDGI
+329 HEKIVDGI

-359 VAEVILNQLYK
+359 VAEVVLNQLFK
-370 LTQLQVSYGIIM
+370 LTQLQVSYGITM

-388 EPKIMPI
+388 EPKIMSI
-395 NEVLKDYFD
+395 TEILKNYFD

-433 AIDNIDEVVHIIRSS
+433 AIDNIDEVVHIIRNS
-448 KTNEMAKNN
+448 KTNEMAKTS
-457 LMERFNLSDVQTKAI
+457 LMDRFSLTETQTKAI
-472 LDMRLARLT
+472 LDMRLVRLT
-481 GLERDSIAGEI
+481 GLERDSIVNEI
-492 ASLNQAIMEYRAIL
+492 NSLNEAIREYREIL
-506 ADHEK
+506 SNHEK
-511 VVDIVVKELEE
+511 VVEVVVKELEE
-522 IKQRYGD
+522 IKQKYGD

-568 DTFRSQKRGGKG
+568 DSFKSQRRGGKG

-586 HEDDLVEQIIYSKT
+586 HEDDLVEQIVYSKT
-600 HADLLIFT
+600 HADLLFFT

-617 GYKVPAATKTSKGTP
+617 GYKIPAATKTSKGIP

-645 NSIVTV
+645 RSIVTF
-651 DEYIQG
+651 DQYEEG

-666 GVVKRTPIEEFKLIR
+666 GVVKRTTIEEFKLIR
-681 QNGKKCITMREGDE
+681 QNGKKAITMREGDE
-695 LIDVKLTTGHS
+695 LVDVKLTSGHS
-706 IICISCD
+706 IICLSCD
-713 NGKMVKFHEEDVRPM
+713 NGRMVKFHEEDVRSM
-728 GRTASGVRGMNV
+728 GRSASGVNGMNV
-740 DGGAVVGLSTGDEGD
+740 DGGKVVGLTIGDEGD
-755 LILTISEN
+755 LVFVISEY
-763 GYGKLSHLEDY
+763 GYGKLSKLEDY
-774 RLTQRGKKGVSTLNM
+774 RLTKRGSKGVTTLNM
-789 TEKTGKIV
+789 TEKTGKII
-797 TTKSVNGD
+797 TTKSVKGD
-805 EDIMVITVNGILI
+805 EDIMVITEGGILI
-818 RTSLKEVSVVGRN
+818 RTSLKEVSIVGRN

-844 QVSSIAVVKVSEQD
+844 KVSSIAVVKSGTLD
-858 EEIENIDETVEN
+858 EEVSSSETP
-870 SNETIENST
+870 S
-879 ENVENQEQES
+879 
-889 ESNQEQVTEEENAQN
+889 EENKIVEEAPKEEN
-904 N
+904 K

>member
-8 DNFVDED
+8 ENFNDED
-15 QEKEEE
+15 EENKEENLDKEEISDEEEKEL
-21 NIEETNETEED
+21 ED
-32 QIEENTPVDEETLE
+32 
-46 NIEEGIVPEL
+46 IEEGIVPEL

-62 SLVKS
+62 QIVKS

-92 HRRIIFGMNELGN
+92 HRRIIYGMNELGN

-182 VRDIKKDTADFMD
+182 VRDIKKDTVDFID

-203 PVVLPSRFPN
+203 PTVLPSRFPN

-230 PPHNLTE
+230 PPHNLNE
-237 TINAVQA
+237 VISAVQA
-244 IARNPELTP
+244 IAENPELTP
-253 FEIMENYLY
+253 FEIMENYLP

-301 NGKKRIVITE
+301 NGKKRIIITE
-311 IPYQVNKAAMIEA
+311 IPYQVNKAAMIESI
-324 MGKLV
+324 GKLV
-329 HEKVIDGI
+329 HEKIVDGI

-359 VAEVILNQLYK
+359 VAEVVLNQLFK
-370 LTQLQVSYGIIM
+370 LTQLQVSYGITM

-395 NEVLKDYFD
+395 TEILKNYFD

-448 KTNEMAKNN
+448 KTNEIAKQS
-457 LMERFNLSDVQTKAI
+457 LMERFSLSEVQTKAI

-481 GLERDSIAGEI
+481 GLERDSIVSEI
-492 ASLNQAIMEYRAIL
+492 NLLNEAIRQYREVL
-506 ADHEK
+506 ANHEK
-511 VVDIVVKELEE
+511 VVEIVVKELEE
-522 IKQRYGD
+522 IKQKYGD

-568 DTFRSQKRGGKG
+568 DSFKIQRRGGKG

-586 HEDDLVEQIIYSKT
+586 HDDDLVEQIVYSKT
-600 HADLLIFT
+600 HADLLFFT

-645 NSIVTV
+645 RSIVTFDQYV
-651 DEYIQG
+651 EG

-666 GVVKRTPIEEFKLIR
+666 GVVKRTSIEEFKLIR
-681 QNGKKCITMREGDE
+681 QNGKKAITMRENDE
-695 LIDVKLTTGHS
+695 LVDVKLTSGHS
-706 IICISCD
+706 IICLSCD
-713 NGKMVKFHEEDVRPM
+713 NGKMVKFHEEDVRSM
-728 GRTASGVRGMNV
+728 GRSASGVNGMNV
-740 DGGAVVGLSTGDEGD
+740 DGGKVVGLTIGDEGD
-755 LILTISEN
+755 LVFVISEY
-763 GYGKLSHLEDY
+763 GYGKLSKLEDY
-774 RLTQRGKKGVSTLNM
+774 RLTKRGSKGVTTLNM
-789 TEKTGKIV
+789 TEKTGKII
-797 TTKSVNGD
+797 TTKSVVGD
-805 EDIMVITVNGILI
+805 EDIMVITEGGILI
-818 RTSLKEVSVVGRN
+818 RTSLKEVNVVGRN
-831 TQGVKIIRIKDNE
+831 TQGVKIIRIKENE
-844 QVSSIAVVKVSEQD
+844 KVSSIAVVKSESL
-858 EEIENIDETVEN
+858 EEETS
-870 SNETIENST
+870 SNE
-879 ENVENQEQES
+879 VL
-889 ESNQEQVTEEENAQN
+889 TEESSTKVDNEENK
-904 N
+904 